1 MALPAWITTLFD
13 PAVKLIDELHTS
25 AEEKA
30 MMKATLFTAQA
41 GLVSNVLDYEAKIA
55 EAKRDVIMA
64 EAQGESW
71 IQRSW
76 RPIIMLTFGAI
87 VAWNFILAPIGTW
100 FALMFD
106 GPALPQ
112 LEMTAGFWT
121 LLSTGIGG
129 YIVSRGGEKIVKT
142 LNQ

>member
-1 MALPAWITTLFD
+1 MALPAWIATLFE
-13 PAVKLIDELHTS
+13 PAVQLVDELHTS
-25 AEEKA
+25 AEEKGQ
-30 MMKATLFTAQA
+30 MKAALFTAQA
-41 GLVSNVLDYEAKIA
+41 GIITNVLDYEARIA
-55 EAKRDVIMA
+55 ESKRDIIMA

-76 RPIIMLTFGAI
+76 RPIIMLTFGSV

-100 FALMFD
+100 VSLMFG

-142 LNQ
+142 LNS